1 MGFACTCKRGLVL
14 ASAIFVIISG
24 AIVAYASFYLAFSS
38 VGENTGNKKIFMWTG
53 VIEAGVI
60 LIIFILGLVAVCTD
74 KPNKPALSI
83 VSNLSSLSSC
93 SASLSLDLSLHSCSS
108 SEANHPIGMM

>member
-1 MGFACTCKRGLVL
+1 MVL

-53 VIEAGVI
+53 VIEAIIV
-60 LIIFILGLVAVCTD
+60 LLIFILGLVASCTD
-74 KPNKPALSI
+74 KPNKPVISI
-83 VSNLSSLSSC
+83 VCSLFSLLSFSQL
-93 SASLSLDLSLHSCSS
+93 LSLDLSSHLYSS
-108 SEANHPIGMM
+108 